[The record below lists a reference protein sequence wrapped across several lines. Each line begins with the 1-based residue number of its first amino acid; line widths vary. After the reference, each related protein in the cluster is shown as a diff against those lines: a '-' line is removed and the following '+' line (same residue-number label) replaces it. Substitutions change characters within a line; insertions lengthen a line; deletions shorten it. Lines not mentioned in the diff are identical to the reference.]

1 MFGAHPF
8 GKAKFAKAEELSEV
22 VIPPPVEQPVCDWDT
37 LQRLTRPGKK
47 KKRKPIVQV
56 QPAPAQPR
64 SVPTPE
70 DVDAELLEIE
80 RERQER
86 EEREAIEVIAL
97 MIALDAEADMREA
110 AAIAK
115 ANRPLVRR
123 RGNIDRVTVKLRAD
137 RHSFRDFDKEK
148 APDV

>member
-37 LQRLTRPGKK
+37 LQRLTRPGQK
-47 KKRKPIVQV
+47 KKRKPIALV

-64 SVPTPE
+64 SVPVP
-70 DVDAELLEIE
+70 DVEELEIE

-123 RGNIDRVTVKLRAD
+123 RGNIDRVTAELRAE
-137 RHSFRDFDKEK
+137 RWAFRDFKEK
-148 APDV
+148 APAEA